1 MWVGDRVVGGRRG
14 VGEGAAVGMIK
25 VGCDDAAGLCRFT
38 RSLDDLD
45 RLDTLDSLCLTPPH

>member
-1 MWVGDRVVGGRRG
+1 
-14 VGEGAAVGMIK
+14 MIK